1 MKVIPIVGA
10 APESGACSEPGPVRK
25 SDLPLTR
32 REFLRGSGILTG
44 TLAASSVLA
53 SLAPSQSWAVELG
66 TLNQGEGEALMKMGR
81 TLYPSAKL
89 QDAVYALL
97 AKDLDADAAKSPDA
111 LKQLREGC
119 AELDKA
125 AGGSFASAGAAKQL
139 EAVKSLESS
148 PFFATVRGKC
158 ITSLYNNEMAF
169 ASFGYEGASYDKGG
183 YITRGFQDLKWL
195 PDPPKTASPP
205 SGR

>member
-1 MKVIPIVGA
+1 VKVIPIIGA
-10 APESGACSEPGPVRK
+10 VPNPGACAEPGPVRRA
-25 SDLPLTR
+25 DLPLTR

-53 SLAPSQSWAVELG
+53 SLAPSRTWAVELG
-66 TLNQGEGEALMKMGR
+66 TLNQAEGEALIKMGR
-81 TLYPSAKL
+81 TLYPHGKL

-97 AKDLDADAAKSPDA
+97 AKDLDADAAKSADT
-111 LKQLREGC
+111 LKVLRDGV

-125 AGGSFASAGAAKQL
+125 AGGSFASASAAKQL
-139 EAVKSLESS
+139 EVVKAMDGT
-148 PFFATVRGKC
+148 PFFNAVRGKC

-169 ASFGYEGASYDKGG
+169 ASFGYEGAAYDKGG
-183 YITRGFQDLKWL
+183 YITRGFQDIKWL
-195 PDPPKTASPP
+195 PDPPKAASPA

>member
-1 MKVIPIVGA
+1 
-10 APESGACSEPGPVRK
+10 
-25 SDLPLTR
+25 
-32 REFLRGSGILTG
+32 
-44 TLAASSVLA
+44 
-53 SLAPSQSWAVELG
+53 
-66 TLNQGEGEALMKMGR
+66 
-81 TLYPSAKL
+81 
-89 QDAVYALL
+89 VYALL

-111 LKQLREGC
+111 LKQLRDGC

-183 YITRGFQDLKWL
+183 YIMRGFQDLKWL